1 MLKRLQ
7 VKLEARFRNPGRADE
22 ADRARYQKAVSRAL
36 WGIYCFER
44 YLDQPQMVS
53 YMSS

>member
-7 VKLEARFRNPGRADE
+7 VKLEARFRNPGMADK
-22 ADRARYQKAVSRAL
+22 AGKARYQKAVSRVL

-44 YLDQPQMVS
+44 YKDKPAIAI
-53 YMSS
+53 

>member
-7 VKLEARFRNPGRADE
+7 GKLEAKFKNPGLSDE
-22 ADRARYQKAVSRAL
+22 ASTNRYQKAISRAL

-44 YLDQPQMVS
+44 YSFLIS
-53 YMSS
+53 